1 MVDEKP
7 TDENQL
13 AGKTRQEQ
21 RERRRKK
28 ERAKMPQHGKGIVKV
43 YRDAVLKRAK
53 DADARRK
60 SG

>member
-7 TDENQL
+7 ADENRL

-28 ERAKMPQHGKGIVKV
+28 EKAKMSQHGKGLVKV
-43 YRDAVLKRAK
+43 YRDATLKRAR
-53 DADARRK
+53 DAGAGRK

>member
-7 TDENQL
+7 ADENRL

-28 ERAKMPQHGKGIVKV
+28 EKAKMPQHGKGLVKV
-43 YRDAVLKRAK
+43 YRDAVLKRAP
-53 DADARRK
+53 DAGGGRK